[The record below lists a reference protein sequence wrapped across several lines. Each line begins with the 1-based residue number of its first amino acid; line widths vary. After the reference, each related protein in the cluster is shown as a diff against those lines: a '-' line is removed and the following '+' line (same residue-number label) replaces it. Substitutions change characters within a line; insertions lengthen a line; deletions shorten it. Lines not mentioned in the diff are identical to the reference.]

1 MAFYNIKTV
10 LWFVL
15 FSQSV
20 LLHLQVLHL
29 MYNEKQENKYNIR
42 FTGKLT
48 TMRPRQAVISFYD
61 IFRLRPEVAKNY

>member
-1 MAFYNIKTV
+1 
-10 LWFVL
+10 
-15 FSQSV
+15 
-20 LLHLQVLHL
+20 

-48 TMRPRQAVISFYD
+48 TMRPRQAVISCYD

>member
-1 MAFYNIKTV
+1 MAFYNVKTV

-29 MYNEKQENKYNIR
+29 MYNKKHEKINTIPESQEN
-42 FTGKLT
+42 
-48 TMRPRQAVISFYD
+48 
-61 IFRLRPEVAKNY
+61 